1 MPRVE
6 TTEPALAANLADYR
20 GCEMK
25 RVVLAMIL
33 VVLAVPCVAL
43 AQVNNCDVNGNHIV
57 APEMSNAGQ
66 FAAAA
71 VGFLGYLALRRR
83 HAARRND

>member
-1 MPRVE
+1 MNR
-6 TTEPALAANLADYR
+6 L
-20 GCEMK
+20 
-25 RVVLAMIL
+25 VLAMIL
-33 VVLAVPCVAL
+33 VVLAVPCVAM
-43 AQVNNCDVNGNHIV
+43 AQNGDANCDTNNLH

-83 HAARRND
+83 NAARRNH

>member
-1 MPRVE
+1 MNR
-6 TTEPALAANLADYR
+6 L
-20 GCEMK
+20 
-25 RVVLAMIL
+25 VLAMIL
-33 VVLAVPCVAL
+33 VVLAVPWVAL
-43 AQVNNCDVNGNHIV
+43 AQNANGDLV

-83 HAARRND
+83 NAARRND

>member
-1 MPRVE
+1 MNR
-6 TTEPALAANLADYR
+6 L
-20 GCEMK
+20 
-25 RVVLAMIL
+25 VLVMIL

-43 AQVNNCDVNGNHIV
+43 AQNGDANCDINNGNHFV

>member
-1 MPRVE
+1 MNR
-6 TTEPALAANLADYR
+6 L
-20 GCEMK
+20 
-25 RVVLAMIL
+25 VLAMIL

-43 AQVNNCDVNGNHIV
+43 AQCPGVCDTNNFH

>member
-1 MPRVE
+1 MNR
-6 TTEPALAANLADYR
+6 LMNRL
-20 GCEMK
+20 
-25 RVVLAMIL
+25 VLAMIL

-43 AQVNNCDVNGNHIV
+43 AQFCDVNGNHVV

-83 HAARRND
+83 NAARRND

>member
-1 MPRVE
+1 
-6 TTEPALAANLADYR
+6 
-20 GCEMK
+20 MK
-25 RVVLAMIL
+25 RLVLAMIL

-43 AQVNNCDVNGNHIV
+43 AQNRNGGVCDTNNFH

-83 HAARRND
+83 NAARRND

>member
-1 MPRVE
+1 
-6 TTEPALAANLADYR
+6 
-20 GCEMK
+20 MK
-25 RVVLAMIL
+25 RLVLAMIL

-43 AQVNNCDVNGNHIV
+43 AQNRCDVNNGNHFV

-71 VGFLGYLALRRR
+71 VGFWGYLALRRR
-83 HAARRND
+83 HAARRNH

>member
-1 MPRVE
+1 
-6 TTEPALAANLADYR
+6 
-20 GCEMK
+20 MK
-25 RVVLAMIL
+25 RLVLAMIL

-43 AQVNNCDVNGNHIV
+43 AQNFCDANGNHVV

-83 HAARRND
+83 NAARRND